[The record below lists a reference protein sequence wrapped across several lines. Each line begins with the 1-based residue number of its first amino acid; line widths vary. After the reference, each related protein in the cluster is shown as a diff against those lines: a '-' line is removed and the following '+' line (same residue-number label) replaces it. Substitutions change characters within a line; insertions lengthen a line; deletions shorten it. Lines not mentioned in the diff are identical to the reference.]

1 MTEIKQTFEGFNR
14 VFEQNIK
21 KAKSYREAY
30 EKAEESHEAIFG
42 KRCYDNYESFYH
54 TRYKKIKK

>member
-1 MTEIKQTFEGFNR
+1 MTEIKQTFDGFNR

-21 KAKSYREAY
+21 KAKSYKEAY

-42 KRCYDNYESFYH
+42 NRCYNSYDSFRH
-54 TRYKKIKK
+54 TRHKKIRK